1 MRSVCAA
8 KSSARTLLFL
18 FAFFTSEQVPDRR
31 EQNAWLCFQPE
42 RKGDP
47 LPAVG
52 VKIGGLGMQTGEAV
66 RKRGC
71 QIAVLA
77 VHDPE
82 TVPGWKEGIQ
92 LSHVFHKCHGRETH
106 EAVFIA
112 PVELVLEIEGS
123 AGKKYGRLASHI
135 HVRKEKGIPLLP
147 LVGDGCF
154 PAVIFRGGHGVMADS
169 RVFQAQGQK

>member
-1 MRSVCAA
+1 
-8 KSSARTLLFL
+8 
-18 FAFFTSEQVPDRR
+18 
-31 EQNAWLCFQPE
+31 
-42 RKGDP
+42 
-47 LPAVG
+47 
-52 VKIGGLGMQTGEAV
+52 MQTGEAV
-66 RKRGC
+66 RKCGC

-135 HVRKEKGIPLLP
+135 HVRKEKGVPLLP
-147 LVGDGCF
+147 LVAMAAFQPSFSG
-154 PAVIFRGGHGVMADS
+154 AVMVSWRTAAFFRPRDKSKTA
-169 RVFQAQGQK
+169 